1 MGLGNIDRA
10 KRQGAD
16 PGGEAV
22 LRRMYRRSM
31 ALNLIGALTIMIN
44 PAADGMMIGHF
55 LGTRAAAAFG
65 LVIPFYSLVNLLTMV
80 LRTAAQARIGTLI
93 GMGDLKGVN
102 RTIYAFMVRAIV
114 FSVPFIL
121 MLTVF
126 RHPLMFLLG
135 VRSQTSPEIAGMVS
149 DYLLYYTPAA
159 VPMLLSPILHPLMQY
174 DGDSRRGPTAIFCGT
189 LVNLACDY
197 INVQWVHGGMA
208 GIAAA
213 TVLSAYTELAV
224 LAWHFARQN
233 SVFKPQRGGGGDPGL
248 RSAFASS
255 VPVMLR
261 ELSSFVTGI
270 LLNMVAFALAGEG
283 GWSVL
288 AAGNSMLPFLISPV
302 TALSNTGISLGMVSQ
317 GESDD
322 HAVDTILRTGLWYAA
337 VPCTV
342 IGVLFAFASG
352 PIAHFIA
359 GSDPVVMDMTRHY
372 LIYMSLCLPLIA
384 VCQVT
389 ESHLVVKGKTVF
401 PTVIGLLDG
410 GVGILITIFLL
421 GLVIGKPALWL
432 GLIAGDM
439 LAAAPAV
446 IAVIRNFRD
455 AAVRERDSRDAV
467 ARERGSDQHY
477 EMTARTTQEAAEFS
491 QIVKKMCEQQGLPER
506 VCYVAS
512 LSAEEMACNI
522 IEWGFSQGGVPG
534 VDLRIAIRDG
544 HVTLRFRDNGR
555 KFDPKRYAEQFV
567 ADSDDMTKNYGLRM
581 ITGMVSDMQ
590 YTCLVDCN
598 LLLITI

>member
-16 PGGEAV
+16 PGGE
-22 LRRMYRRSM
+22 
-31 ALNLIGALTIMIN
+31 
-44 PAADGMMIGHF
+44 
-55 LGTRAAAAFG
+55 
-65 LVIPFYSLVNLLTMV
+65 
-80 LRTAAQARIGTLI
+80 
-93 GMGDLKGVN
+93 
-102 RTIYAFMVRAIV
+102 
-114 FSVPFIL
+114 
-121 MLTVF
+121 
-126 RHPLMFLLG
+126 
-135 VRSQTSPEIAGMVS
+135 
-149 DYLLYYTPAA
+149 
-159 VPMLLSPILHPLMQY
+159 
-174 DGDSRRGPTAIFCGT
+174 
-189 LVNLACDY
+189 
-197 INVQWVHGGMA
+197 
-208 GIAAA
+208 
-213 TVLSAYTELAV
+213 
-224 LAWHFARQN
+224 
-233 SVFKPQRGGGGDPGL
+233 
-248 RSAFASS
+248 
-255 VPVMLR
+255 
-261 ELSSFVTGI
+261 
-270 LLNMVAFALAGEG
+270 
-283 GWSVL
+283 SVL

-302 TALSNTGISLGMVSQ
+302 MALSNTGISLGMVSQ

-372 LIYMSLCLPLIA
+372 LTYMSLCLPLIA
-384 VCQVT
+384 ICQVT
-389 ESHLVVKGKTVF
+389 ENHLVVKGKTVF
-401 PTVIGLLDG
+401 ATVIGLLDG

-421 GLVIGKPALWL
+421 GLLIGKPALWL

-446 IAVIRNFRD
+446 IAVIRDFRD
-455 AAVRERDSRDAV
+455 AA
-467 ARERGSDQHY
+467 AREGGSDQHY
-477 EMTARTTQEAAEFS
+477 EMTARSTQEAAEFS
-491 QIVKKMCEQQGLPER
+491 QIVKKMCEQQGLHER

-522 IEWGFSQGGVPG
+522 IEWGFDEGGSPG